1 MNIRQ
6 LEAFRQIMLTGTTAR
21 AAEAMYT
28 SQPAVSRLLAQL
40 ESSLKMRLFEREKSR
55 LRPTPEAKR
64 LLVEV
69 ERAFTGMAR
78 IRERAEWI
86 RSGAGGSLF
95 VACLPALGFSLM
107 PQIVARFRASFPD
120 MAVRLEVHSSS
131 EVRDRVANG
140 RCDLGFA
147 ADEID
152 ISGVVASPLA
162 KRQAL
167 LALPKGHVLCKRKRV
182 HLDQLVRHPFI
193 VLSHSDTVRRQL
205 DVLLGKK
212 GLQLKIA
219 AETGYSLSVASL
231 VKRGVGIGL
240 VNPLALSELDRHG
253 LELRELDV
261 AIPFR
266 TLAIASAASPL
277 SAPAERFLELTRDA
291 VADTD

>member
-28 SQPAVSRLLAQL
+28 SQPAISRLVAQL
-40 ESSLKMRLFEREKSR
+40 EASLKMRLFEREKSR

-95 VACLPALGFSLM
+95 VACLPALGFSVM
-107 PQIVARFRASFPD
+107 PQIVARFRASFPE
-120 MAVRLEVHSSS
+120 MAVRLEVHGSN
-131 EVRDRVANG
+131 EVRDRVASG

-152 ISGVVASPLA
+152 VTGVVASPIA

-167 LALPKGHVLCKRKRV
+167 LALPRGHALCKGKRV
-182 HLDQLVRHPFI
+182 RLDQLVKYPFI
-193 VLSHSDTVRRQL
+193 ALSQNDTTRRQL

-212 GLQLKIA
+212 GLQLQIA
-219 AETGYSLSVASL
+219 VETGYSLSVASL
-231 VKRGVGIGL
+231 VRCGAGIGV
-240 VNPLALSELDRHG
+240 VNPLALGELDRQG
-253 LELRELDV
+253 LELRQLDE
-261 AIPFR
+261 AITFR
-266 TLAIASAASPL
+266 TLAVASAASPL
-277 SAPAERFLELTRDA
+277 SRPAERFLELTREVIA
-291 VADTD
+291 ETE

>member
-28 SQPAVSRLLAQL
+28 SQPAISRLLGQL
-40 ESSLKMRLFEREKSR
+40 EASLKMRLFEREKSR

-64 LLVEV
+64 LLAEV

-95 VACLPALGFSLM
+95 VACLPALGFSVM
-107 PQIVARFRASFPD
+107 PQIIARFRASFPD
-120 MAVRLEVHSSS
+120 MAVQLEIHSSP
-131 EVRDRVANG
+131 EVRDRVASG

-152 ISGVVASPLA
+152 ITGVVASPIA
-162 KRQAL
+162 NRQAL
-167 LALPKGHVLCKRKRV
+167 LALPRGHALCKNKRV
-182 HLDQLVRHPFI
+182 RLEQLARHPFI
-193 VLSHSDTVRRQL
+193 ALSQSDTVRRQL

-212 GLQLKIA
+212 GLRLKIA
-219 AETGYSLSVASL
+219 VETGYSLSVASL
-231 VKRGVGIGL
+231 VRCGVGIGL
-240 VNPLALSELDRHG
+240 VNPLALGEMDRDG
-253 LELRELDV
+253 LELRQLDV
-261 AIPFR
+261 AITFH
-266 TLAIASAASPL
+266 TLSVTSAASPM
-277 SAPAERFLELTRDA
+277 SAQAERFLELTREV
-291 VADTD
+291 VAEAM